1 MVSPKQTLFVCAGD
15 NGSLHFWDWKTGY
28 NFQKHQTTVQPGS
41 LDSEAGI
48 FKCLFDVSGCRLL
61 TAEADKTIKI
71 YKEDESAVS
80 NVCCVFYHFSF
91 FHAYSNGVSIYVYL
105 FVMPFI
111 LSVLL
116 KCCESVCEVWV
127 FCFRAKSPTQSFG
140 NPKS

>member
-1 MVSPKQTLFVCAGD
+1 MCECFCSSGTLFVCAGD

-71 YKEDESAVS
+71 YKEDESAVYKQ
-80 NVCCVFYHFSF
+80 CLLCLLPFFIFSMRIVM
-91 FHAYSNGVSIYVYL
+91 AYICIYLYDAVYT
-105 FVMPFI
+105 FGFTE
-111 LSVLL
+111 VL
-116 KCCESVCEVWV
+116 
-127 FCFRAKSPTQSFG
+127 
-140 NPKS
+140 